1 MYNIILYIILYLYGG
16 YMKKELTEKQEKVLE
31 FIKKFHTN
39 NAMMPTVREIA
50 KNFKLSIGSVQQH
63 LRALLSKG
71 FLVKRG
77 SLSRGIDFPNRK
89 TFSQVPVLGTVH
101 AGTFL
106 EQIEDASDYI
116 YINTDITRNKKCFA
130 LKVKGDS
137 MEPSGIVEGDTIV
150 VSKGEEP
157 SNGDIVVAL
166 VDNESAVKMF
176 YKERGKIFL
185 KSTNPKYPTL
195 SSDDYQIDVVGKLI
209 YLVREYKG

>member
-1 MYNIILYIILYLYGG
+1 
-16 YMKKELTEKQEKVLE
+16 MKKELTEKQEKVLE
-31 FIKKFHTN
+31 FIRKFHTN

-89 TFSQVPVLGTVH
+89 KFAQVPVLGSVH

-106 EQIEDASDYI
+106 EQVEDASDYI
-116 YINTDITRNKKCFA
+116 YINTDITRNNKCFA

-137 MEPSGIVEGDTIV
+137 MEPSGIMEGDTIV
-150 VSKGEEP
+150 VSKGEP
-157 SNGDIVVAL
+157 PYNGDIVVAL
-166 VDNESAVKMF
+166 VDNESAIKMF
-176 YKERGKIFL
+176 FKEKGKIFL

-195 SSDDYQIDVVGKLI
+195 SSDDYNIDIVGKLI

>member
-1 MYNIILYIILYLYGG
+1 
-16 YMKKELTEKQEKVLE
+16 MKKELTEKQEKVLE

-71 FLVKRG
+71 FLIKRG

-89 TFSQVPVLGTVH
+89 TFTQVPVLGTVH

-106 EQIEDASDYI
+106 EQIEDANDYI
-116 YINTDITRNKKCFA
+116 YINTDVTRNKKCFA

-150 VSKGEEP
+150 VSKGEFP

-176 YKERGKIFL
+176 YKEKGKTFL

-195 SSDDYQIDVVGKLI
+195 SSDDYKIDIVGKLI
-209 YLVREYKG
+209 YLVRQYKN

>member
-1 MYNIILYIILYLYGG
+1 M
-16 YMKKELTEKQEKVLE
+16 KELTDKQKNVLD
-31 FIKKFHTN
+31 FIKKFHSD

-50 KNFKLSIGSVQQH
+50 KHFNLSIGSIQQH
-63 LRALLSKG
+63 LRALLSKN

-89 TFSQVPVLGTVH
+89 KFVPVAVLGTVH

-106 EQIEDASDYI
+106 EQIEDASDYV
-116 YINTDITRNKKCFA
+116 YINTDVTRNRQCFA

-150 VSKGEEP
+150 VSKGERP
-157 SNGDIVVAL
+157 YNGDIVVGLIDGEA
-166 VDNESAVKMF
+166 AVKIF
-176 YKERGKIFL
+176 YKENGRIFL
-185 KSTNPKYPTL
+185 KSSNPKYPTITSENIEIL
-195 SSDDYQIDVVGKLI
+195 GKLI

>member
-1 MYNIILYIILYLYGG
+1 
-16 YMKKELTEKQEKVLE
+16 MKKELTEKQEKVLD
-31 FIKKFHTN
+31 FIKNFHTN

-71 FLVKRG
+71 FLIKRG

-89 TFSQVPVLGTVH
+89 TFTQVPVLGTVH

-116 YINTDITRNKKCFA
+116 YINTDVTRNKKCFA

-150 VSKGEEP
+150 VSKGELP

-176 YKERGKIFL
+176 YKEKGKIFL

-195 SSDDYQIDVVGKLI
+195 DSDNYKIDIVGKLI
-209 YLVREYKG
+209 YLVRQYKN

>member
-1 MYNIILYIILYLYGG
+1 MYTIILYVILYLYGG

-166 VDNESAVKMF
+166 VNNESAVKMF

>member
-1 MYNIILYIILYLYGG
+1 
-16 YMKKELTEKQEKVLE
+16 MKEITEKQEKVFN
-31 FIKKFHTN
+31 FIKQFHSD

-50 KNFKLSIGSVQQH
+50 KHFNLSIGSIQQH

-71 FLVKRG
+71 ILVKRG

-89 TFSQVPVLGTVH
+89 PFTSVPVLGTVH

-106 EQIEDASDYI
+106 EQIEDADDYI

-150 VSKGEEP
+150 VSKGENIY
-157 SNGDIVVAL
+157 NGDIVVAL

-176 YKERGKIFL
+176 YKEKGKIFL

-195 SSDDYQIDVVGKLI
+195 SSDSYKIDVIGKLI
-209 YLVREYKG
+209 YLVREYKN

>member
-1 MYNIILYIILYLYGG
+1 M
-16 YMKKELTEKQEKVLE
+16 KELTDKQKKVLQY
-31 FIKKFHTN
+31 IKNFHRD

-50 KNFKLSIGSVQQH
+50 KAFKLSIGSVQQH

-71 FLVKRG
+71 MLVKRG

-89 TFSQVPVLGTVH
+89 TFSQVAVLGTVH

-150 VSKGEEP
+150 VSQGEQVY
-157 SNGDIVVAL
+157 NGDIVVAL
-166 VDNESAVKMF
+166 VDNESAVKIF
-176 YKERGKIFL
+176 HKERGKIFL
-185 KSTNPKYPTL
+185 KSSNPKYPTL
-195 SSDDYQIDVVGKLI
+195 CSDSYNIEIVGKLI

>member
-1 MYNIILYIILYLYGG
+1 MTD
-16 YMKKELTEKQEKVLE
+16 LTEKQKNVLQ
-31 FIKKFHTN
+31 FITKFHAD

-63 LRALLSKG
+63 LKALQSKG

-89 TFSQVPVLGTVH
+89 SFSPVAVLGTVH

-106 EQIEDASDYI
+106 EQIEDANDYV
-116 YINTDITRNKKCFA
+116 YINTDITRNRKCFA

-150 VSKGEEP
+150 ISQSEKVY
-157 SNGDIVVAL
+157 NGDIVVAL
-166 VDNESAVKMF
+166 VDGESAVKIF
-176 YKERGKIFL
+176 HKENGRIFL
-185 KSTNPKYPTL
+185 KSSNPNYPVIT
-195 SSDDYQIDVVGKLI
+195 SDNIEIIGKLI

>member
-1 MYNIILYIILYLYGG
+1 M
-16 YMKKELTEKQEKVLE
+16 KELTEKQEKVLK
-31 FIKKFHTN
+31 FIKQFHSD

-50 KNFKLSIGSVQQH
+50 KHFNLSIGSIQQH

-71 FLVKRG
+71 ILVKRG

-89 TFSQVPVLGTVH
+89 TFTSVPVLGTVH

-106 EQIEDASDYI
+106 ERIEDAGDYI

-150 VSKGEEP
+150 ISKGENIY
-157 SNGDIVVAL
+157 NGDIVVAL

-176 YKERGKIFL
+176 YKEKGKVFL

-195 SSDDYQIDVVGKLI
+195 SSDNYKIDVIGKLI
-209 YLVREYKG
+209 YLVREYKN

>member
-1 MYNIILYIILYLYGG
+1 
-16 YMKKELTEKQEKVLE
+16 MKKELTEKQEKVLE

-71 FLVKRG
+71 FLIKRG

-89 TFSQVPVLGTVH
+89 TFTQVPVLGTVH

-116 YINTDITRNKKCFA
+116 YINTDVTRNKKCFA

-150 VSKGEEP
+150 VSKGELP

-176 YKERGKIFL
+176 YKEKGKIFL

-195 SSDDYQIDVVGKLI
+195 SSDDYKIDIVGKLI
-209 YLVREYKG
+209 YLVRQYKN

>member
-1 MYNIILYIILYLYGG
+1 M
-16 YMKKELTEKQEKVLE
+16 KELTDKQKNVFE
-31 FIKKFHTN
+31 FIKKFHSE

-50 KNFKLSIGSVQQH
+50 KHFNLSIGSIQQH
-63 LRALLSKG
+63 LRALLAKN

-89 TFSQVPVLGTVH
+89 KFVPVAVLGTVH

-106 EQIEDASDYI
+106 EQIEDANDYV
-116 YINTDITRNKKCFA
+116 YINTDITRNRQCFA

-150 VSKGEEP
+150 VSKGEKP
-157 SNGDIVVAL
+157 YNGDIVVGL
-166 VDNESAVKMF
+166 VDGEAAVKIF
-176 YKERGKIFL
+176 YKENGRIFL
-185 KSTNPKYPTL
+185 KSSNPKYPTI
-195 SSDDYQIDVVGKLI
+195 SSDNIEILGKLI

>member
-1 MYNIILYIILYLYGG
+1 
-16 YMKKELTEKQEKVLE
+16 MKKELTEKQEKVLD
-31 FIKKFHTN
+31 FIKSFHSN

-89 TFSQVPVLGTVH
+89 TFTQVPVLGTVH

-150 VSKGEEP
+150 VSKGEQP

-195 SSDDYQIDVVGKLI
+195 SSDDYNIDIVGKLI
-209 YLVREYKG
+209 YLVRQYKA

>member
-1 MYNIILYIILYLYGG
+1 
-16 YMKKELTEKQEKVLE
+16 MKKELTEKQEKVLE
-31 FIKKFHTN
+31 FSRKFHTN

-50 KNFKLSIGSVQQH
+50 KHFNLSIGSIQQH
-63 LRALLSKG
+63 LRALLSKN

-89 TFSQVPVLGTVH
+89 KFVPVAVLGTVH

-106 EQIEDASDYI
+106 EQIEDASDYV
-116 YINTDITRNKKCFA
+116 YINTDVTRNRQCFA

-150 VSKGEEP
+150 VSKGERP
-157 SNGDIVVAL
+157 YNGDIVVGLIDGEA
-166 VDNESAVKMF
+166 AVKIF
-176 YKERGKIFL
+176 YKENGRIFL
-185 KSTNPKYPTL
+185 KSSNPKYPTITSENIEIL
-195 SSDDYQIDVVGKLI
+195 GKLI

>member
-1 MYNIILYIILYLYGG
+1 M
-16 YMKKELTEKQEKVLE
+16 KELTEKQEKVFK
-31 FIKKFHTN
+31 FIKQFHSD

-50 KNFKLSIGSVQQH
+50 KHFGLSIGSIQQH

-71 FLVKRG
+71 ILVKRG

-89 TFSQVPVLGTVH
+89 SFTQVPVLGTVH

-106 EQIEDASDYI
+106 ERIEDANDYI

-150 VSKGEEP
+150 VSKGEQP
-157 SNGDIVVAL
+157 YNGDIVVAL

-176 YKERGKIFL
+176 FKEKGKIFL
-185 KSTNPKYPTL
+185 KSTNSKYPTL
-195 SSDDYQIDVVGKLI
+195 SSDDYKIDVIGKLI
-209 YLVREYKG
+209 YLVREYKN

>member
-1 MYNIILYIILYLYGG
+1 M
-16 YMKKELTEKQEKVLE
+16 KELTEKQEKVLK
-31 FIKKFHTN
+31 FIKQFHSD

-50 KNFKLSIGSVQQH
+50 KHFNLSIGSIQQH

-71 FLVKRG
+71 ILVKRG
-77 SLSRGIDFPNRK
+77 PLSRGIDFPNRK
-89 TFSQVPVLGTVH
+89 TFTSVPVLGTVH

-106 EQIEDASDYI
+106 ERIEDAGDYI

-150 VSKGEEP
+150 ISKGENIY
-157 SNGDIVVAL
+157 NGDIVVAL

-176 YKERGKIFL
+176 YKEKGKVFL

-195 SSDDYQIDVVGKLI
+195 SSDNYKIDVIGKLI
-209 YLVREYKG
+209 YLVREYKN

>member
-1 MYNIILYIILYLYGG
+1 
-16 YMKKELTEKQEKVLE
+16 
-31 FIKKFHTN
+31 
-39 NAMMPTVREIA
+39 MMPTVREIA
-50 KNFKLSIGSVQQH
+50 KDFKLSIGSVQQH

-71 FLVKRG
+71 VLVKRG

-89 TFSQVPVLGTVH
+89 TFSRVAVLGTVH

-116 YINTDITRNKKCFA
+116 YINTDVTRNKKCFA

-150 VSKGEEP
+150 VSQGEQP
-157 SNGDIVVAL
+157 YNGDIVVAL
-166 VDNESAVKMF
+166 VDNESAVKIF
-176 YKERGKIFL
+176 YKDKGKIFL
-185 KSTNPKYPTL
+185 KSSNPKYPTL
-195 SSDDYQIDVVGKLI
+195 SSDSYNIEIVGKLI

>member
-1 MYNIILYIILYLYGG
+1 M
-16 YMKKELTEKQEKVLE
+16 KELTEKQEKVLK
-31 FIKKFHTN
+31 FIKQFHSD

-50 KNFKLSIGSVQQH
+50 KHFNLSIGSIQQH

-71 FLVKRG
+71 ILVKRG

-89 TFSQVPVLGTVH
+89 TFTSVPVLGTVH

-106 EQIEDASDYI
+106 ERIEDAGDYI

-150 VSKGEEP
+150 ISKGENIY
-157 SNGDIVVAL
+157 NGDIVVAL

-176 YKERGKIFL
+176 YKEKGKVFL
-185 KSTNPKYPTL
+185 KSTNSKYPTL
-195 SSDDYQIDVVGKLI
+195 SSDNYKIDVIGKLI
-209 YLVREYKG
+209 YLVREYKN

>member
-1 MYNIILYIILYLYGG
+1 
-16 YMKKELTEKQEKVLE
+16 MKKELTEKQEKVLE
-31 FIKKFHTN
+31 FIRKFHTN

-89 TFSQVPVLGTVH
+89 TFAQVPVLGTVH

-116 YINTDITRNKKCFA
+116 YINTDITRNKQCFA

-150 VSKGEEP
+150 VSKGEQP

-176 YKERGKIFL
+176 FKEKGKIFL

-195 SSDDYQIDVVGKLI
+195 SSDDYQIEIVGKLI
-209 YLVREYKG
+209 YLVRQYKG

>member
-1 MYNIILYIILYLYGG
+1 
-16 YMKKELTEKQEKVLE
+16 MKKELTEKQEKVLE

-150 VSKGEEP
+150 VSKGEQP

-166 VDNESAVKMF
+166 VDNESAVKMYF
-176 YKERGKIFL
+176 KEKGKIFL

-195 SSDDYQIDVVGKLI
+195 SSDEYDIDIVGKLI
-209 YLVREYKG
+209 YLVRQYKG

>member
-1 MYNIILYIILYLYGG
+1 M
-16 YMKKELTEKQEKVLE
+16 KELTDKQKKVLQY
-31 FIKKFHTN
+31 IKDFHTD

-50 KNFKLSIGSVQQH
+50 KAFKLSIGSVQQH

-71 FLVKRG
+71 VLVKRG

-89 TFSQVPVLGTVH
+89 TFSPVAVLGTVH

-106 EQIEDASDYI
+106 EQIEDANDYI

-166 VDNESAVKMF
+166 VNNESAVKMF